1 MVHNSTFVSS
11 KSDTTIVLMCFGVIV
26 VAIVI
31 FTGNCLVIASIALNK
46 RLQTRTSAFIASLAI
61 GDLLISVL
69 VVPLI
74 IISNIVG
81 PRIDY
86 HKGLRYCHATI
97 AVAVS
102 LMFNAVANLG
112 AVSLDRYLAIMSPL
126 RYKTIM
132 RRRLIA
138 GIIASVWIF
147 STVFGFIPYMG
158 WREVMFAKS
167 GLFCQVTLNLDR
179 SYIITVCTAAVF
191 PSVFMVVAYYRIFKT
206 ARMHSTR
213 ISAAMNSIMLNYSRS
228 STVTSSFVRE
238 AKAAKMVALVLGSF
252 IIFWTPLFLIMIIDT
267 IKTSFVNSY
276 LYAGAVMF
284 ATINSALNPAIYAA
298 MNREFRSTFICL
310 LRCKR
315 PTRVAP
321 VPH

>member
-1 MVHNSTFVSS
+1 MCVGV
-11 KSDTTIVLMCFGVIV
+11 VL
-26 VAIVI
+26 VAIAI

-61 GDLLISVL
+61 GDLLIAVL

-86 HKGLRYCHATI
+86 HQGLKYCHATI

-126 RYKTIM
+126 RYKSIM
-132 RRRLIA
+132 RKRLIS

-147 STVFGFIPYMG
+147 STVFGFVPYVG
-158 WREVMFAKS
+158 WRKVILVKS
-167 GLFCQVTLNLDR
+167 GLFCQVTLNLAR
-179 SYIITVCTAAVF
+179 SYIITICTISSF

-206 ARMHSTR
+206 AKMHSTR
-213 ISAAMNSIMLNYSRS
+213 ISAAMNNIMLNYSRN
-228 STVTSSFVRE
+228 STATSSFLKE

-252 IIFWTPLFLIMIIDT
+252 IIFWTPLFVIMLIDT
-267 IKTSFVNSY
+267 IKIGLVNSY

-298 MNREFRSTFICL
+298 MNREFRCTFLCL
-310 LRCKR
+310 MRCKR
-315 PTRVAP
+315 PVRVAP